1 MAYYDGQGNRT
12 RVQYNSSSAP
22 AEIPPVISQ
31 PPKGNAQF
39 EMERNSGKK
48 VSIFKVIGLVF
59 LGFTLLGA
67 VILSNVQQLQISNQ
81 ITEKKQEYMNL
92 QSENVRM
99 QSELAGK
106 TSNKNIQEYAEN
118 VLGMRTIDGSQIEY
132 VEIQTN
138 DVVEIPDEEQNVFV
152 KMKTWFNNLV
162 EYLRG

>member
-1 MAYYDGQGNRT
+1 MVSY
-12 RVQYNSSSAP
+12 
-22 AEIPPVISQ
+22 PPEV
-31 PPKGNAQF
+31 NAQID
-39 EMERNSGKK
+39 MEHNMGKK
-48 VSIFKVIGLVF
+48 ISIFKVIGLVF
-59 LGFTLLGA
+59 LGFVLLGA

-81 ITEKKQEYMNL
+81 ITEKKQEYMIL

-138 DVVEIPDEEQNVFV
+138 DVVEIPDEEKNVFV
-152 KMKTWFNNLV
+152 NVKTWFDNLV